1 MELNKNIDE
10 FSIKM
15 RNKKQLAEFL
25 NQIYGQL
32 WGNRFPCNTKER
44 NKFEAI
50 LVYTINHN
58 IEFKNDKERE
68 NLYNHLFNIKGWK

>member
-1 MELNKNIDE
+1 
-10 FSIKM
+10 M

-25 NQIYGQL
+25 SQIYGQL

-44 NKFEAI
+44 RKFENI

-68 NLYNHLFNIKGWK
+68 NFYNHLFNIKSWK

>member
-10 FSIKM
+10 FSVKM

-25 NQIYGQL
+25 SQIIGQL
-32 WGNRFPCNTKER
+32 WGGRFPCNTKER
-44 NKFEAI
+44 SKFEAI

-58 IEFKNDKERE
+58 IEFKNNKERE
-68 NLYNHLFNIKGWK
+68 NFYNHLFNIKGWK